1 MLQGGWPVVDGENRS
16 ELLSTDWN
24 QEWMQMQAA
33 RHRADDS
40 FEWDKRA
47 RHFRPLETAPYAR
60 DFIKLLAL
68 KPGESVLDM
77 GCGAGSIAIPLAQAG
92 HPVIAADFS
101 PAMLG
106 TLDAGIEYYGLE
118 DLITPLELA
127 WDDDWDLVGPV
138 AKTVDVAF
146 ASRSVTTTNL
156 KGALAKLDRTARRRC
171 AVTMVANSSPRY
183 DLHLM
188 NAIGAS
194 VPAVMALCTP
204 LTSLFRWV
212 RCRRSCILNRPV
224 ATPSIVSRQAWRTF
238 LACSSMAT
246 RIRLTACATISPS
259 T

>member
-1 MLQGGWPVVDGENRS
+1 MVDGDAHS
-16 ELLSTDWN
+16 ELLSADWN
-24 QEWMQMQAA
+24 QEWMRLQAA

-77 GCGAGSIAIPLAQAG
+77 GCGAGSIAIPLAQDG

-127 WDDDWDLVGPV
+127 WDDDWAGRESGRCCLCQSLCHHDQPKRR
-138 AKTVDVAF
+138 ACQ
-146 ASRSVTTTNL
+146 
-156 KGALAKLDRTARRRC
+156 ARPHG
-171 AVTMVANSSPRY
+171 SS
-183 DLHLM
+183 
-188 NAIGAS
+188 
-194 VPAVMALCTP
+194 ALC
-204 LTSLFRWV
+204 RHDG
-212 RCRRSCILNRPV
+212 
-224 ATPSIVSRQAWRTF
+224 RQLQPA
-238 LACSSMAT
+238 L
-246 RIRLTACATISPS
+246 
-259 T
+259 